1 LWPSKTAPIA
11 VNLIPVC
18 INTGI
23 LKDINGDHSNVL
35 LVHKMPALRSAVRLD
50 GRRPKTNQKKRML
63 VKRKVLQ
70 FGIVC
75 LLFLTVSGLSG
86 QKINTVVIDAGHGG
100 HDTGA
105 LGKHSREKD
114 ITLAVALKLGRY
126 IKDNLSDVKVIYT
139 RKTDDFIEL
148 FRRARIANENHADL
162 FISIHCNANPSPTPF
177 GTETY
182 VMGLHRSN
190 ANLSVAKAENASIL
204 LEDDYI
210 ANYDGFDPKSAEGN
224 IFFSML
230 QNTFLDNSLAFA
242 SSVENQFTDRLNLL
256 SRGVKQAGFLVL
268 YKTAMPGVLI
278 ETGFLSNLKDEK
290 FLLSDKGQESIA
302 FSIFR
307 AFRDYKHLREFG
319 TPAPAD
325 TSRMFA
331 VKEPEPELPDTI
343 KPVPLKQVPAKPVPA
358 KPVTPV
364 TQVQFKVQFAT
375 SPGNKPLSSDSFKG
389 LKNVNFYIHE
399 GLCKYTVGND
409 STLEDASRLRKEVIG
424 LGYKDAFVVVFN
436 GNKRITLK
444 EAAQLVGK

>member
-1 LWPSKTAPIA
+1 
-11 VNLIPVC
+11 
-18 INTGI
+18 
-23 LKDINGDHSNVL
+23 
-35 LVHKMPALRSAVRLD
+35 
-50 GRRPKTNQKKRML
+50 ML
-63 VKRKVLQ
+63 VKRKVLR
-70 FGIVC
+70 FVIIC

-86 QKINTVVIDAGHGG
+86 QKINTIVIDAGHGG

-126 IKDNLSDVKVIYT
+126 IKDNLKDVKVIYT
-139 RKTDDFIEL
+139 RRTDEFIEL

-162 FISIHCNANPSPTPF
+162 FISIHCNANPSPSPF

-190 ANLSVAKAENASIL
+190 ANLSVAKAENAAVL

-210 ANYDGFDPKSAEGN
+210 ANYDGFDPKSPEGN

-242 SSVENQFTDRLNLL
+242 SSVENQFTGRLNLL

-278 ETGFLSNLKDEK
+278 ETGFLSNQKDEK

-302 FSIFR
+302 FSIYK

-325 TSRMFA
+325 TSRMLA
-331 VKEPEPELPDTI
+331 VKESKPEIQVTENPDSIYPNAVKKEVVKTGVV
-343 KPVPLKQVPAKPVPA
+343 KPGSAKPVAIKPDVA
-358 KPVTPV
+358 KSDSLGKRIL
-364 TQVQFKVQFAT
+364 FKVQFAT
-375 SPGNKPLSSDSFKG
+375 APADKPVKLNSFQGIEGASMYKQD
-389 LKNVNFYIHE
+389 
-399 GLCKYTVGND
+399 GLCKYTVGNE
-409 STLEDASRLRKEVIG
+409 STLEEASRLRKEVTAK
-424 LGYKDAFVVVFN
+424 GYKDAFIVVFK
-436 GNKRITLK
+436 GEKRITLK
-444 EAAQLVGK
+444 EAAQIEGK